1 METEGIMFID
11 NLAQRVSAFGE
22 LAVTLD
28 SMEDERVKELGL
40 KMLQCIIDSCTIPKP
55 QASLSVV
62 R

>member
-1 METEGIMFID
+1 MFID

-22 LAVTLD
+22 LAATLD

-40 KMLQCIIDSCTIPKP
+40 EMLQCIIDSCTILKP